1 MGDYQVDRECRYP
14 AYMSISDTIVASA
27 TAPGRGAISIIRLS
41 GDNSLRIAEALA
53 GKTFTPRL
61 ATFGKLISDG
71 LLIDTGVWIYF
82 KGPNSF
88 TGEDVVEFQGHG
100 GPVVIQTILRTIIA
114 QGARL
119 ANPGEFSQRA
129 FLNNRIDLT
138 QAEAISD
145 LINATS
151 VSAVKAANQSL
162 SGEFANRIHAIVAD
176 LIRLRTQIEAH
187 IDFPDEDIDPQNLRE
202 FSDQLTNIHHHLQS
216 LKLAAKEGAR
226 LNRASDVVL
235 IGEPN
240 VGKSSLLNALA
251 NEPLAIV
258 TNIPGT
264 TRDLIRHDLLL
275 DGIELRVTD
284 TAGIRA
290 TENVIETEGIQRAR
304 NAIET
309 ADIALCLFDERHRT
323 ITESLV
329 ISLVGDTTSAAIGI
343 IRTKNDIQIQPTINQ
358 TNYPL
363 IEISAVSGS
372 GLNQLKDWLLNEL
385 NLNSNAE
392 TPFLARERHVI
403 QLAIALNYLNQA
415 MSQPVGLET
424 IDLLAEDLRL
434 TQKALSE
441 ITGSFT
447 SNDLLGSI
455 FSTFCIGK

>member
-1 MGDYQVDRECRYP
+1 
-14 AYMSISDTIVASA
+14 MSLSDTIVASA

-41 GDNSLRIAEALA
+41 GDNSLCIAEALA

-88 TGEDVVEFQGHG
+88 TGEDIVEFQGHG
-100 GPVVIQTILRTIIA
+100 GPVVIQTVLRTIIA

-151 VSAVKAANQSL
+151 LSAVKAANQSL
-162 SGEFANRIHAIVAD
+162 SGEFANRIHAIVAN

-202 FSDQLTNIHHHLQS
+202 FSDQLTNLHHHLQS
-216 LKLAAKEGAR
+216 LKLAANEGAR
-226 LNRASDVVL
+226 LNRASEVVL

-251 NEPLAIV
+251 NAPLAIV

-290 TENVIETEGIQRAR
+290 TEDVIENEGIQRAR

-309 ADIALCLFDERHRT
+309 ADITLCLFDERHHT

-329 ISLVGDTTSAAIGI
+329 NSLVGDTTSAAIGI
-343 IRTKNDIQIQPTINQ
+343 IRTKNDIQSQPTINQ

-392 TPFLARERHVI
+392 TPFLARERHVTL
-403 QLAIALNYLNQA
+403 LANALNYLHQA
-415 MSQPVGLET
+415 ISQPISLET

-447 SNDLLGSI
+447 SDDLLSSI

>member
-1 MGDYQVDRECRYP
+1 
-14 AYMSISDTIVASA
+14 MSISDTIVASA

-176 LIRLRTQIEAH
+176 LIQLRTQIEAH

-202 FSDQLTNIHHHLQS
+202 FSDQLTNLHHHLQS
-216 LKLAAKEGAR
+216 LKLAANEGAR

-290 TENVIETEGIQRAR
+290 TEDVIETEGIQRAR

-309 ADIALCLFDERHRT
+309 ADIALCLFDERHHT

-329 ISLVGDTTSAAIGI
+329 NRLIGDTTSAAIGI
-343 IRTKNDIQIQPTINQ
+343 IRTKNDIQSQPTINQ

-403 QLAIALNYLNQA
+403 QLAIALNYLHQA
-415 MSQPVGLET
+415 MSQPVNLET

-434 TQKALSE
+434 TQNALSE

-447 SNDLLGSI
+447 SDDLLGSI

>member
-1 MGDYQVDRECRYP
+1 
-14 AYMSISDTIVASA
+14 MSISDTIVASA

-71 LLIDTGVWIYF
+71 RLIDTGVWIYF

-202 FSDQLTNIHHHLQS
+202 FSDQLTYLHHHLQS
-216 LKLAAKEGAR
+216 LKLAANEGAR

-290 TENVIETEGIQRAR
+290 TQDVIETEGIQRAR

-309 ADIALCLFDERHRT
+309 ADIALCLFDERHHT

-329 ISLVGDTTSAAIGI
+329 NRLIGDTTSAAIGI
-343 IRTKNDIQIQPTINQ
+343 IRTKNDIQSQPTINQ

-403 QLAIALNYLNQA
+403 QLAIALNYLHQA
-415 MSQPVGLET
+415 MSQPVNLET

-434 TQKALSE
+434 TQNALSE

-447 SNDLLGSI
+447 SDDLLGSI

>member
-1 MGDYQVDRECRYP
+1 
-14 AYMSISDTIVASA
+14 MSISDTIVASA

-202 FSDQLTNIHHHLQS
+202 FSDQLTNLHHHLQS
-216 LKLAAKEGAR
+216 LKLAANEGAR

-290 TENVIETEGIQRAR
+290 TEDVIETEGIQRAR

-309 ADIALCLFDERHRT
+309 ADIALCLFDERHHT

-329 ISLVGDTTSAAIGI
+329 NRLIGDTTSAAIGI
-343 IRTKNDIQIQPTINQ
+343 IRTKNDIQSQPTINQ

-403 QLAIALNYLNQA
+403 QLAIALNYLHQA
-415 MSQPVGLET
+415 MSQPVNLET

-434 TQKALSE
+434 TQNALSE

-447 SNDLLGSI
+447 SDDLLGSI

>member
-1 MGDYQVDRECRYP
+1 
-14 AYMSISDTIVASA
+14 MSLSDTIVASA
-27 TAPGRGAISIIRLS
+27 TPPGRGAISIIRLS
-41 GDNSLRIAEALA
+41 GGNSLQIAEALA

-88 TGEDVVEFQGHG
+88 TGEDIIEFQGHG

-216 LKLAAKEGAR
+216 LKLTANEGAR

-290 TENVIETEGIQRAR
+290 TEDVIETEGIQRAR

-329 ISLVGDTTSAAIGI
+329 NSLVGDTTSAAIGI

>member
-1 MGDYQVDRECRYP
+1 
-14 AYMSISDTIVASA
+14 MSISDTIVASA

-100 GPVVIQTILRTIIA
+100 GPVVIQTILRTATA

-202 FSDQLTNIHHHLQS
+202 FSDQLTNLHHHLQS
-216 LKLAAKEGAR
+216 LKLAANEGAR
-226 LNRASDVVL
+226 LNRASEVVL

-290 TENVIETEGIQRAR
+290 TEDVIETEGIQRAR

-309 ADIALCLFDERHRT
+309 ADIALCLFDERHHT
-323 ITESLV
+323 ITESHVNRL
-329 ISLVGDTTSAAIGI
+329 IGDTTSAAIGI
-343 IRTKNDIQIQPTINQ
+343 IRTKNDIQTQPTINQ

-403 QLAIALNYLNQA
+403 QLAIALNYLHQA
-415 MSQPVGLET
+415 MSQPVNLET

-434 TQKALSE
+434 TQNALSE

-447 SNDLLGSI
+447 SDDLLGSI

>member
-1 MGDYQVDRECRYP
+1 MNL
-14 AYMSISDTIVASA
+14 SDTIVASA

-176 LIRLRTQIEAH
+176 LIQLRTQIEAH

-202 FSDQLTNIHHHLQS
+202 FSDQLTNLHHHLQS
-216 LKLAAKEGAR
+216 LKLAANEGAR

-290 TENVIETEGIQRAR
+290 TEDVIETEGIQRAR

-309 ADIALCLFDERHRT
+309 ADIALCLFDERHHT

-329 ISLVGDTTSAAIGI
+329 NRLIGDTTSAAIGI
-343 IRTKNDIQIQPTINQ
+343 IRTKNDIQRQPTINQ

-372 GLNQLKDWLLNEL
+372 GLNQLKDWLLNQL

-392 TPFLARERHVI
+392 TPFLARERHTI
-403 QLAIALNYLNQA
+403 QLAIALNYLHQA
-415 MSQPVGLET
+415 MSQPINLET

-434 TQKALSE
+434 TQNALSE

-447 SNDLLGSI
+447 SDDLLGSI
-455 FSTFCIGK
+455 FSTFCLGK

>member
-1 MGDYQVDRECRYP
+1 
-14 AYMSISDTIVASA
+14 MSISDTIVASA

-100 GPVVIQTILRTIIA
+100 GPVVIQTILRTATA

-202 FSDQLTNIHHHLQS
+202 FSDQLTNLHHHLQS
-216 LKLAAKEGAR
+216 LKLAANEGAR

-290 TENVIETEGIQRAR
+290 TEDVIETEGIQRAR

-309 ADIALCLFDERHRT
+309 ADIALCLFDERHHT

-329 ISLVGDTTSAAIGI
+329 NRLVGDTTSASIGI
-343 IRTKNDIQIQPTINQ
+343 IRTKSDIQSQPTINH
-358 TNYPL
+358 TNHPL

-372 GLNQLKDWLLNEL
+372 GLNQLKDWLLNKL

-403 QLAIALNYLNQA
+403 QLAIALNYLHQA
-415 MSQPVGLET
+415 MSQPVNLET

-434 TQKALSE
+434 TQNALSE

-447 SNDLLGSI
+447 SDDLLGSI

>member
-14 AYMSISDTIVASA
+14 TYMSLSDTIVASA

-100 GPVVIQTILRTIIA
+100 GPVVIQTILRTATA

-202 FSDQLTNIHHHLQS
+202 FSDQLTNLHHHLQS
-216 LKLAAKEGAR
+216 LKLAANEGAR
-226 LNRASDVVL
+226 LNRASEVVL

-275 DGIELRVTD
+275 DGIDLRVTD

-290 TENVIETEGIQRAR
+290 TEDVIGTEGIQRAR

-309 ADIALCLFDERHRT
+309 ADIALCLFDERHHT

-329 ISLVGDTTSAAIGI
+329 NRLVGDTTSASIGI
-343 IRTKNDIQIQPTINQ
+343 IRTKSDIQSQPTINH
-358 TNYPL
+358 TNHPL

-372 GLNQLKDWLLNEL
+372 GLNQLKDWLLNKL

-403 QLAIALNYLNQA
+403 QLAIALNYLHQA
-415 MSQPVGLET
+415 MSQPVNLET

-434 TQKALSE
+434 TQNALSE

-447 SNDLLGSI
+447 SDDLLGSI

>member
-1 MGDYQVDRECRYP
+1 MLDSTE
-14 AYMSISDTIVASA
+14 
-27 TAPGRGAISIIRLS
+27 L
-41 GDNSLRIAEALA
+41 
-53 GKTFTPRL
+53 
-61 ATFGKLISDG
+61 
-71 LLIDTGVWIYF
+71 
-82 KGPNSF
+82 
-88 TGEDVVEFQGHG
+88 
-100 GPVVIQTILRTIIA
+100 
-114 QGARL
+114 
-119 ANPGEFSQRA
+119 
-129 FLNNRIDLT
+129 
-138 QAEAISD
+138 
-145 LINATS
+145 
-151 VSAVKAANQSL
+151 
-162 SGEFANRIHAIVAD
+162 
-176 LIRLRTQIEAH
+176 QI
-187 IDFPDEDIDPQNLRE
+187 
-202 FSDQLTNIHHHLQS
+202 
-216 LKLAAKEGAR
+216 
-226 LNRASDVVL
+226 VL

-290 TENVIETEGIQRAR
+290 TEDVIETEGIQRAR

-309 ADIALCLFDERHRT
+309 ADIALCLFDERHHT

-329 ISLVGDTTSAAIGI
+329 NRLIGDTTSAAIGI
-343 IRTKNDIQIQPTINQ
+343 IRTKNDIQSQPTINQ

-403 QLAIALNYLNQA
+403 QLAIALNYLHQA
-415 MSQPVGLET
+415 MSQPVNLET

-434 TQKALSE
+434 TQNALSE

-447 SNDLLGSI
+447 SDDLLGSI